1 MRSCIGLYKRVTHLS
16 STSPTSVRSFKTAI
30 VPATMNIIPKSSDDK
45 SSISSSD
52 NAPNNV
58 SNIQYKGQMAFADC
72 EIQPITDLF
81 LQYARRDKLQDQG
94 GCYLTI
100 DGVKELLSSIGE
112 RRNDE
117 TVAEFFQ
124 AADLNNDGKLHLH
137 EFLRAADQVLSKSP
151 ARIVLVVGG
160 PGSGKGILCDRMAQ
174 ECNAVHLSS
183 GEMLREEIKKGT
195 PLGFEVKDI
204 IERGELVSSAL
215 MTALIRR
222 RMRDYPGRRVLL
234 DGFPRSLENAL
245 DFADLIG
252 KPELA
257 LHLNCD
263 DTILMERILMRAKEQ
278 SKNGGRSD
286 DNIETALRR
295 LRNYHK
301 AQKPTMDWLRE
312 QHIPIVNLDVSGTPE
327 SVWNQ
332 LLSIGRLMR
341 PVALKASNESPQWDV

>member
-1 MRSCIGLYKRVTHLS
+1 M
-16 STSPTSVRSFKTAI
+16 
-30 VPATMNIIPKSSDDK
+30 
-45 SSISSSD
+45 
-52 NAPNNV
+52 
-58 SNIQYKGQMAFADC
+58 
-72 EIQPITDLF
+72 
-81 LQYARRDKLQDQG
+81 
-94 GCYLTI
+94 
-100 DGVKELLSSIGE
+100 
-112 RRNDE
+112 
-117 TVAEFFQ
+117 
-124 AADLNNDGKLHLH
+124 
-137 EFLRAADQVLSKSP
+137 
-151 ARIVLVVGG
+151 GG

-195 PLGFEVKDI
+195 PLGMEVKDI

-234 DGFPRSLENAL
+234 DGFPRSLENAR

-341 PVALKASNESPQWDV
+341 PVALKASNESP